1 MLRRPAVRAV
11 VTVAALPTLVAGCA
25 ASDPDQP
32 PVTATATATAVV
44 DPAAL
49 VTNGIDERSADEAVE
64 LARDALVDA
73 TSFRVAGSP
82 EQGTPLDLVY
92 VSSDEVV
99 GSTGTVT
106 QGSSTFELRAVSS
119 DVFVRGNLDW
129 LAETV
134 AEDATRTLGESWL
147 LLPDEVAGDLAVF
160 VDPLLL
166 VDTLLVAGGPVRRVG
181 VSLIDEAPAL
191 GVQYV
196 DSEATVWIA
205 GEGPT
210 VPVLV
215 ERLGATATDGVLRIS
230 DVDADVDLS
239 PPPADQV
246 VVVEREAE

>member
-1 MLRRPAVRAV
+1 VRTA
-11 VTVAALPTLVAGCA
+11 VTVAALASLATGCA
-25 ASDPDQP
+25 GGDPDQSA
-32 PVTATATATAVV
+32 VTATATATAVP
-44 DPAAL
+44 DPTAL
-49 VTNGIDERSADEAVE
+49 VTNGVDEIGADEAVGV
-64 LARDALVDA
+64 AREALLDA

-82 EQGTPLDLVY
+82 NRGTPLDLVY
-92 VSSDEVV
+92 VSTEEVV

-106 QGSSTFELRAVSS
+106 QGSSTFELRAVNS

-147 LLPDEVAGDLAVF
+147 LLPDEVAGELDVF
-160 VDPLLL
+160 ADPQLL
-166 VDTLLVAGGPVRRVG
+166 VDTLMVPGAPVRRVG
-181 VSLIDEAPAL
+181 VSLIDDAPAL

-205 GEGPT
+205 GKGPL

-230 DVDADVDLS
+230 DIDDTVDLE
-239 PPPADQV
+239 PPPADEV

>member
-1 MLRRPAVRAV
+1 M
-11 VTVAALPTLVAGCA
+11 AALAAVATGCTGA
-25 ASDPDQP
+25 DPDQSA
-32 PVTATATATAVV
+32 VTATATATAVV
-44 DPAAL
+44 DPTSL
-49 VTNGIDERSADEAVE
+49 VTNGVDELGADEAVDV
-64 LARDALVDA
+64 ARDALLDA
-73 TSFRVAGSP
+73 ASFRVAGSP
-82 EQGTPLDLVY
+82 NRGTPLDLVY
-92 VSSDEVV
+92 VSNNEVV

-106 QGSSTFELRAVSS
+106 QGSSTFELRAVNS

-129 LAETV
+129 LTETV

-147 LLPDEVAGDLAVF
+147 LLPDEVASDLAVF
-160 VDPLLL
+160 ADPALL
-166 VDTLLVAGGPVRRVG
+166 VDTLLVPGGPVRRVG
-181 VSLIDEAPAL
+181 VSLIEDAPAL

-205 GEGPT
+205 GDGPL

-230 DVDADVDLS
+230 EVGEDVDLE

>member
-1 MLRRPAVRAV
+1 MRTA
-11 VTVAALPTLVAGCA
+11 VTVAALASLATGCA
-25 ASDPDQP
+25 GGDPDQSA
-32 PVTATATATAVV
+32 VTATATATAVP
-44 DPAAL
+44 DPTAL
-49 VTNGIDERSADEAVE
+49 VTNGVDEIGADEAVGV
-64 LARDALVDA
+64 AREALLDA

-82 EQGTPLDLVY
+82 NRGTPLDLVY
-92 VSSDEVV
+92 VSTDEVV

-106 QGSSTFELRAVSS
+106 QGSSTFELRAVNS

-147 LLPDEVAGDLAVF
+147 LLPDEVAGELDVF
-160 VDPLLL
+160 VDPQLL
-166 VDTLLVAGGPVRRVG
+166 VDTLLVPGAPVRRVG
-181 VSLIDEAPAL
+181 VSLIDDAPAL

-205 GEGPT
+205 GEGPLL
-210 VPVLV
+210 PVLV

-230 DVDADVDLS
+230 DIDDTVDLE
-239 PPPADQV
+239 PPPADEV